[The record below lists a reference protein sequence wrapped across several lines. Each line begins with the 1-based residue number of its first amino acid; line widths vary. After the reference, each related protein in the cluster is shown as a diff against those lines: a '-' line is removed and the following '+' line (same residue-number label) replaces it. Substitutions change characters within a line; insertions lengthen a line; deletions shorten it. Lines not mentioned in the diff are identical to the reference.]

1 MSQSS
6 KFGAM
11 AILVVIFSIGAFS
24 GVGGTFYYLKQK
36 NDHRGPRPERI
47 IEDVYNV
54 QIDRMTSRLERSL
67 ELSEMQIPLVRAEIE
82 NFASAMREKHEEMKP
97 QLDSLMQERAIAI
110 EKHLSA
116 EQQEAFQNQRIEH
129 SERLNK
135 SRRDRKGREGGP
147 RACCHGMGLKKSC

>member
-36 NDHRGPRPERI
+36 NDHRGSRPERI

-97 QLDSLMQERAIAI
+97 QLDSLMQEREIAI

-129 SERLNK
+129 RERLNK

>member
-82 NFASAMREKHEEMKP
+82 KFASAMREKHEEMKP

-116 EQQEAFQNQRIEH
+116 EQQEAFQKQRIEH
-129 SERLNK
+129 RERLNK

>member
-129 SERLNK
+129 RERLNK

-147 RACCHGMGLKKSC
+147 RACCHGMGLKKTC

>member
-129 SERLNK
+129 RERLNK